1 MEKLVSMQSKGALEA
16 WVYEVGEQYRV
27 VVKRL
32 GVKLSEYMSR
42 EKSNDILEQ
51 PYRESENYRYV
62 IFNK

>member
-32 GVKLSEYMSR
+32 GIEFTRYITA
-42 EKSNDILEQ
+42 KSVSVLKE
-51 PYRESENYRYV
+51 PFKV
-62 IFNK
+62 H